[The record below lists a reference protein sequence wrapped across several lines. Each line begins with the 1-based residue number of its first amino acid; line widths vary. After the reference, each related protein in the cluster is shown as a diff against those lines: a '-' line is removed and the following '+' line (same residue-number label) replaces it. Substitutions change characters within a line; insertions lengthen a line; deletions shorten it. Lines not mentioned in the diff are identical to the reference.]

1 MEVLAVWRLQVG
13 KLRHNAAR
21 DSGREGRFVG
31 HGEEQNSSLQKPQ
44 PALALAKY
52 LLAGCERS
60 CLTPV
65 LLESFS
71 LAVFAAS
78 YSGSRPFLT
87 ALTCRPSALNQN
99 SNRKG

>member
-1 MEVLAVWRLQVG
+1 VLAVWSPQVG
-13 KLRHNAAR
+13 KPRHSAAR
-21 DSGREGRFVG
+21 DSGRGVRFVG
-31 HGEEQNSSLQKPQ
+31 HGEEQNSSLQKPRS
-44 PALALAKY
+44 ALALAKC

-87 ALTCRPSALNQN
+87 ALTCRPSALHQN
-99 SNRKG
+99 SNGTG